1 MGKEIAKVNQVTEI
15 STETWFSEKQIEVLK
30 NTSLNTLK
38 TQSQVILALNVA
50 KKYDLDIFAKEFWAW
65 VDNKGRLITIASAEW
80 FKKIA
85 RKQKGFISIE
95 ANAVFD
101 GEEFSL
107 NTWTWKVSH
116 SIKLDSRWSNKK
128 PVWAYAR
135 LKMEWKVDEVKWV
148 DWSEYSNDQV
158 TFASPWKK
166 QRSAMI
172 EKCAITVLCRQA
184 FWLSGL
190 YGEEETDHT
199 RNLKK
204 DVSNEVD
211 LEEVDKQTAKLEQDL
226 MGGVVIDVD
235 PTKEWAEKTV
245 ITKQEEFTFI
255 EDVKAWVYVTYDD
268 EKKTTLRLAKKWEP
282 EVFTSEEDYT
292 KGDIITLSHT
302 IWKE

>member
-1 MGKEIAKVNQVTEI
+1 MGKETEITKVNQVTEI
-15 STETWFSEKQIEVLK
+15 STETGFTEKEIEVLK
-30 NTSLNTLK
+30 NTSLSTLK

-50 KKYDLDIFAKEFWAW
+50 KKYDLDIFSKEFWAW

-101 GEEFSL
+101 WEEFSM

-116 SIKLDSRWSNKK
+116 EIKLDCRWSNNK
-128 PVWAYAR
+128 PKWAYSR
-135 LKMEWKVDEVKWV
+135 LKMEWKQDEVKWV

-190 YGEEETDHT
+190 YGDEETDHM
-199 RNLKK
+199 RNLKNN
-204 DVSNEVD
+204 VSNEVNQ
-211 LEEVDKQTAKLEQDL
+211 EELDKEASKLQQDL
-226 MGGVVIDVD
+226 MGVIYVD
-235 PTKEWAEKTV
+235 PAEKWSDTSV
-245 ITKQEEFTFI
+245 VSRNFTFI
-255 EDVKAWVYVTYDD
+255 EDIKAWLYVTYDNK
-268 EKKTTLRLAKKWEP
+268 EKFTLRLAKKWENAL
-282 EVFTSEEDYT
+282 FTSEEDYT
-292 KGDIITLSHT
+292 KWEFIILSDIL
-302 IWKE
+302 WKE